1 MTLGELKQAMASLSD
16 DQAEVQIGVYVDQAG
31 HLMRTDSDLV
41 LTYQAHP
48 RRPGLGLCVIAPL
61 APTPV
66 PR

>member
-1 MTLGELKQAMASLSD
+1 MTLGELKRAMALLSD
-16 DQAEVQIGVYVDQAG
+16 DQAEVQIGVYVDSAG
-31 HLMRTDSDLV
+31 KLMHTDGDLV

-48 RRPGLGLCVIAPL
+48 RRPGLGLCLLAPL